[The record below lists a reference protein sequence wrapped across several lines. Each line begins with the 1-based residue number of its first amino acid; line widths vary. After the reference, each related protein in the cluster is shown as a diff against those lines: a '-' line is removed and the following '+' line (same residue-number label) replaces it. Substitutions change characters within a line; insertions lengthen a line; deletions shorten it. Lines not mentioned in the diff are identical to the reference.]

1 MAVLCHTAVQA
12 PAVCGKWRL
21 LPSCR
26 AQASLRGGL
35 PRCRAQAPACAG
47 FSICGAWAQH
57 LQQVDSRAEAQQQW
71 HTGLVAPRPA
81 GSSRTRDG
89 THVPCLGR
97 RILYPWATREA
108 QQGVF
113 FFFFFFAQWT
123 THARKGLP
131 ALLAL
136 KTLSEFLECLCEPC
150 TQYSV
155 LYSVLCH
162 LTDVKLAVGWELAG
176 KMGHCIS
183 RACSADT

>member
-1 MAVLCHTAVQA
+1 MAVLCHHCWASA
-12 PAVCGKWRL
+12 CSVCGEWRL

-26 AQASLRGGL
+26 AQASLHGGL

-47 FSICGAWAQH
+47 FSICGAWAQN

-89 THVPCLGR
+89 TRVPCLGR
-97 RILYPWATREA
+97 KILYPWATRDA

-113 FFFFFFAQWT
+113 FFFFAEWT

-136 KTLSEFLECLCEPC
+136 QALSEFLECLCELC
-150 TQYSV
+150 TQYPV

-176 KMGHCIS
+176 RMAHCIN
-183 RACSADT
+183 RAFSADI